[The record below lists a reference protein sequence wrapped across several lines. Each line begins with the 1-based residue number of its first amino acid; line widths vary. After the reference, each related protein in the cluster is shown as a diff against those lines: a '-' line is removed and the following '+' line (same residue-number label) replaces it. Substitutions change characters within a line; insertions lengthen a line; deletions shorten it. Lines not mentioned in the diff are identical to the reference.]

1 MKLFQ
6 ITLSDDDANILEDHI
21 ENGYP
26 IFIGTWDNVVRL
38 KEVTFVKEVE
48 REGKVSKDSTTGQK
62 QIKAADDL
70 EALASDMKM
79 AVVYIREHA
88 VNNSHIAYSYAKVY
102 RLRTRLGRIVA
113 TLGVGVPFIKGDK

>member
-21 ENGYP
+21 ENGDP
-26 IFIGTWDNVVRL
+26 IFIGTWDVIFRVL
-38 KEVTFVKEVE
+38 G
-48 REGKVSKDSTTGQK
+48 GKVSKDSTVLQVSKDSTVRQK

-88 VNNSHIAYSYAKVY
+88 VNNSHISYSYAKVY